1 MNRLLEAQRYEVVLK
16 AREVELARQKELL
29 AVETERRRQAVV
41 EADREVRVLEM
52 LEERHHSQ
60 HRRDEQRKEMK
71 QLDEAALNRRARQV
85 FHTDT
90 NQTSSGA
97 NA

>member
-29 AVETERRRQAVV
+29 AVETERRRQAAV
-41 EADREVRVLEM
+41 EADREVRVLEK
-52 LEERHHSQ
+52 LKERHHSQ